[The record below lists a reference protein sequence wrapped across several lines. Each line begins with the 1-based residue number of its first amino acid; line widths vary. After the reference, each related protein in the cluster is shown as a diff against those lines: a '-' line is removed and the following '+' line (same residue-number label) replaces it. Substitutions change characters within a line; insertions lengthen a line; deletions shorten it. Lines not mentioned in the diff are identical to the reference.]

1 MSRAYAL
8 HWAMERSNMLFLR
21 IGALVVGILAI
32 AAGLLF
38 LGQGTGII
46 MWPKESFMLADRT
59 WARNGLLLAA
69 VGAIV
74 VWLAS
79 KRHR

>member
-1 MSRAYAL
+1 MK
-8 HWAMERSNMLFLR
+8 FLR
-21 IGALVVGILAI
+21 ICVLVIGMLAI
-32 AAGLLF
+32 AMGLLW
-38 LGQGTGII
+38 LGQGTGLI
-46 MWPKESFMLADRT
+46 MWPKSSFMLADRT

-79 KRHR
+79 KRHP

>member
-1 MSRAYAL
+1 MK
-8 HWAMERSNMLFLR
+8 FLR
-21 IGALVVGILAI
+21 IGVLVIGILAI
-32 AAGLLF
+32 VMGLLWV
-38 LGQGTGII
+38 GQGTGLI
-46 MWPKESFMLADRT
+46 MWPKSSFMLADRT

-79 KRHR
+79 KRHP

>member
-1 MSRAYAL
+1 MTY
-8 HWAMERSNMLFLR
+8 LR
-21 IGALVVGILAI
+21 IAALVVGILAV

-38 LGQGTGII
+38 LGQGTGLI

-69 VGAIV
+69 AGAIV

>member
-1 MSRAYAL
+1 MKY
-8 HWAMERSNMLFLR
+8 LR
-21 IGALVVGILAI
+21 IAALVVGILAV

-38 LGQGTGII
+38 LGQGTGLI

-69 VGAIV
+69 AGAIV